1 MLNQELL
8 HRRVVLA
15 AAVLATALTARL
27 GFWQL
32 DRAGQKNS
40 LQAARE
46 AQAGK
51 PPLTAGELA
60 ATPAAA
66 ETQWHRQATVQGR
79 WLADHTV
86 YLDNRSMSGRV
97 GFFVVTPLLLGD
109 GRLLMVQRGWLPRAL
124 DDRQRLAPYQT
135 PDVVVQVTGHIA
147 PGASR
152 LYELGSAASG
162 PIRQNLDLDAYAREL
177 RRPLLPLALIQDDT
191 GPASDGLVRQWPAPA
206 SDVHKHYGYAFQ
218 WFGLS
223 GLVIVLYVWFQVIR
237 PRRRTAR

>member
-1 MLNQELL
+1 MLTRATVR
-8 HRRVVLA
+8 RRVVLV

-32 DRAGQKNS
+32 DRADQKNS
-40 LQAARE
+40 LKAARE
-46 AQAGK
+46 AQVDK
-51 PPLTAGELA
+51 RPLTADELA

-66 ETQWHRQATVQGR
+66 QGQWHRRASVQGR
-79 WLADHTV
+79 WLVDHTI

-97 GFFVVTPLLLGD
+97 GFFVLTPLLLGD
-109 GRLLMVQRGWLPRAL
+109 GRLLIVQRGWIPRAM
-124 DDRQRLAPYQT
+124 DDRRRMAPYQT
-135 PDVVVQVTGHIA
+135 PDTVVQVTGHIA
-147 PGASR
+147 PSPSR

-177 RRPLLPLALIQDDT
+177 RRPVLPLALVQDES
-191 GPASDGLVRQWPAPA
+191 GLASDGLSRQWPAPA

-237 PRRRTAR
+237 PRRHAAR